1 MLNCC
6 RNLLGIFKHCSRTDE
21 RDHSSPRSIQAAPP
35 RLVVLDIGL
44 NFVDDEA
51 MEVVARGLEKN
62 RVLTTLVLQGNGIG
76 EKVNEANKEKEGE
89 RVLKRAT
96 GRSVDLLWPHATAV

>member
-1 MLNCC
+1 MNA
-6 RNLLGIFKHCSRTDE
+6 IIT
-21 RDHSSPRSIQAAPP
+21 SPRSIQAVPP

-89 RVLKRAT
+89 REGIKASN
-96 GRSVDLLWPHATAV
+96 RSIGCLVATAV